1 MISKICGALVV
12 LLLLA
17 GVCLAAEKPITDDAV
32 YNQVRI
38 KLADDPVVKGGGLQ
52 VDVKQ
57 GVVTLSGTVE
67 LQVHIEKAT
76 KVAKKVKGVNEVI
89 NHLEIRN
96 KSAGKRGARPEPV
109 SPPLSSLSSLPRRI
123 SPISR
128 SASSTRATASRKAP
142 PGPKMATRS

>member
-1 MISKICGALVV
+1 MISKLCGAFVV

-17 GVCLAAEKPITDDAV
+17 GVCLAAEKPITDDAL

-67 LQVHIEKAT
+67 LPVQIEKAT
-76 KVAKKVKGVNEVI
+76 KVAKKVKGVKEVI
-89 NHLEIRN
+89 NHIEIRN
-96 KSAGKRGARPEPV
+96 KSAGK
-109 SPPLSSLSSLPRRI
+109 
-123 SPISR
+123 
-128 SASSTRATASRKAP
+128 
-142 PGPKMATRS
+142 

>member
-17 GVCLAAEKPITDDAV
+17 GVCLAAGKTLTDDAV

-38 KLADDPVVKGGGLQ
+38 KLADDPVVKGGGIA
-52 VDVKQ
+52 VEVKQ

-67 LQVHIEKAT
+67 LQVQIEKST
-76 KVAKKVKGVNEVI
+76 KVAKKVKGVKEVI

-96 KSAGKRGARPEPV
+96 KSAGK
-109 SPPLSSLSSLPRRI
+109 
-123 SPISR
+123 
-128 SASSTRATASRKAP
+128 
-142 PGPKMATRS
+142 

>member
-17 GVCLAAEKPITDDAV
+17 GVCLAAEKPLTDDTV

-38 KLADDPVVKGGGLQ
+38 KLADDPVVKGGGIQ

-67 LQVHIEKAT
+67 LPVQREKAT
-76 KVAKKVKGVNEVI
+76 KVAKKVKGVKEVI
-89 NHLEIRN
+89 NHIEIQN
-96 KSAGKRGARPEPV
+96 KSAGK
-109 SPPLSSLSSLPRRI
+109 
-123 SPISR
+123 
-128 SASSTRATASRKAP
+128 
-142 PGPKMATRS
+142 

>member
-17 GVCLAAEKPITDDAV
+17 GVCLAADKPITDDAL

-57 GVVTLSGTVE
+57 GVVTLTGTVE
-67 LQVHIEKAT
+67 LEVQKDKAT
-76 KVAKKVKGVNEVI
+76 KVAKKVKGVKQVVNNIELK
-89 NHLEIRN
+89 NRT
-96 KSAGKRGARPEPV
+96 AGK
-109 SPPLSSLSSLPRRI
+109 
-123 SPISR
+123 
-128 SASSTRATASRKAP
+128 
-142 PGPKMATRS
+142 

>member
-1 MISKICGALVV
+1 MV

-67 LQVHIEKAT
+67 LQVQIEKAT
-76 KVAKKVKGVNEVI
+76 KVAKKVKGVKEVI
-89 NHLEIRN
+89 NHIELKN
-96 KSAGKRGARPEPV
+96 KSAGK
-109 SPPLSSLSSLPRRI
+109 
-123 SPISR
+123 
-128 SASSTRATASRKAP
+128 
-142 PGPKMATRS
+142 

>member
-17 GVCLAAEKPITDDAV
+17 GVCMAADKPITDDAV

-38 KLADDPVVKGGGLQ
+38 KLADDPVVKGGGLV

-67 LQVHIEKAT
+67 LEVQKEKAA
-76 KVAKKVKGVNEVI
+76 KVAKKVKGVKEVI
-89 NHLEIRN
+89 NHIELKN
-96 KSAGKRGARPEPV
+96 KSAGK
-109 SPPLSSLSSLPRRI
+109 
-123 SPISR
+123 
-128 SASSTRATASRKAP
+128 
-142 PGPKMATRS
+142 